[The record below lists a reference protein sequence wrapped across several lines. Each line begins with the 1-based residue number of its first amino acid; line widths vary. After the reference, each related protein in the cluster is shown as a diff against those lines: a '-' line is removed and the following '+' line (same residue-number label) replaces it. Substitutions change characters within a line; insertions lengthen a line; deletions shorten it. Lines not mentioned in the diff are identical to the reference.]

1 MNNGSAQTLNW
12 ISPRSLSGSFLI
24 SVMIH
29 GSFVFALVAILSASL
44 SPKTITDEYLDL
56 GYQTF
61 DEPPVPVQQE
71 NKVQHVPEPI
81 QAVSKVS
88 QPNAPSEIQDDKGE
102 VTGSQEAT
110 QENKVSSDSPGS
122 ATSTPYYRIKPKY
135 PKAALASGTEGWV
148 MMQID
153 INETGEV
160 ENVRVVDGEQRNLFQ
175 SEARRAV
182 SQWKYRPFL
191 DGAGK
196 AARKMDHQVRVDF
209 KLKEASS
216 VE

>member
-1 MNNGSAQTLNW
+1 MGTLNAPIFNF
-12 ISPRSLSGSFLI
+12 ISPRSPSGSFLV
-24 SVMIH
+24 SMFIH
-29 GSFVFALVAILSASL
+29 GTFALALVLILGTNHAAH
-44 SPKTITDEYLDL
+44 ITPDEYVDL

-71 NKVQHVPEPI
+71 RQVQRAPESTQVETKI
-81 QAVSKVS
+81 T
-88 QPNAPSEIQDDKGE
+88 QPNAPSEIQDEKGE
-102 VTGSQEAT
+102 VSGSQEAT
-110 QENKVSSDSPGS
+110 KENKVGSDSQGS

-135 PKAALASGTEGWV
+135 PKAALVSGTEGWV

-153 INETGEV
+153 ITETGEV

-182 SQWKYRPFL
+182 SQWKYRPFV
-191 DGAGK
+191 DGSGK
-196 AARKMDHQVRVDF
+196 TLRKIAHQVRVDF
-209 KLKEASS
+209 KLKDASS